1 MERWQKY
8 PFSFWVQEETS
19 EPFLCKG
26 SKTLFVKEDFFF
38 FFDTKSTATA
48 SLSCSCVC
56 VYNFI
61 YTFIFGYAESSLL
74 CVGFSRVVA
83 LCCICI
89 IKTLSFDGSHSSIF
103 LIQPKRWWNSSAAA
117 GRWKGRQV
125 SPGIVSQTLLLRWG
139 DRLFQFAW
147 GLSQPW
153 NWKSY
158 IMRNPT
164 DMDKSGGSVTLSF

>member
-26 SKTLFVKEDFFF
+26 SKTLFVKEDLFFF
-38 FFDTKSTATA
+38 F
-48 SLSCSCVC
+48 LIQNPQPLHHYRVRVCVC

-89 IKTLSFDGSHSSIF
+89 IKTLSFDGSHFSIF

-139 DRLFQFAW
+139 DKLFQFAW
-147 GLSQPW
+147 GLSQP
-153 NWKSY
+153 
-158 IMRNPT
+158 
-164 DMDKSGGSVTLSF
+164 